1 MVMLTRLMQRN
12 PHPQFSRRV
21 PRLALVCSFLCLI
34 VASAACSA
42 KSPTEPSEFPAPNST
57 IVYTALGASDANGA
71 GSSVEC
77 FPFVDCPNGMGYV
90 FVATRQLQNQG
101 FTVTLRNM
109 GIPAAV
115 ISPEFQSLGNQ
126 YNRDIPANFIE
137 REAPFTL
144 PDSTL
149 VTIFAGGNE
158 VNTITAALG
167 GGAGGSNPS
176 GYIDAQVR
184 QFGTNF
190 ATLLGIVRGRAPSAR
205 IVVLNLPNLGGLPY
219 LAGASLAQRQAA
231 QRISVGMTTTVINPL
246 VAQNIAV
253 IDMMC
258 DARYYQ
264 RSSLSADGFH
274 PNDGGYSFM
283 AAEVVRAATGP
294 YPAPQASC
302 GQMTLVP

>member
-1 MVMLTRLMQRN
+1 MVMMLIRLMWSATR
-12 PHPQFSRRV
+12 
-21 PRLALVCSFLCLI
+21 PRLKRALKPAAIGAFLSLGSLT
-34 VASAACSA
+34 AGCSA

-57 IVYTALGASDANGA
+57 IVYTALGASDAIGF

-77 FPFVDCPNGMGYV
+77 LPFVDCPNGMGYV
-90 FVATRQLQNQG
+90 YVATRQLQSQG
-101 FTVTLRNM
+101 FTLTLRNM

-126 YNRDIPANFIE
+126 YNRDVPFNFIDA
-137 REAPFTL
+137 EAPFTL
-144 PDSTL
+144 RESTL
-149 VTIFAGGNE
+149 VTIFAGGND

-167 GGAGGSNPS
+167 GGAGGSNPTA
-176 GYIDAQVR
+176 YIDAQVR
-184 QFGTNF
+184 LFGTNF

-246 VAQNIAV
+246 VSQNVTV

-274 PNDGGYSFM
+274 PNDAGYGFM